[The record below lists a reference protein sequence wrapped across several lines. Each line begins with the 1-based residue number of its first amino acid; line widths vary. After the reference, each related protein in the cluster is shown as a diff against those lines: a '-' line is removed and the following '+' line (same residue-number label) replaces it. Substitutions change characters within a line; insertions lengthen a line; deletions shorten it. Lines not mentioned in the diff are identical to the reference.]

1 MMGST
6 MPKKHKT
13 QQAVSEVKAL
23 KTEMSHKEYKTIL
36 WACKFLSECL
46 ESGEHIS
53 TATNNLREEVYNR
66 HNETLNES
74 IGNLSEQKK
83 ATIHSVGLAENALQ
97 IAEHLNNGND
107 VDPWVSAMLENVSN
121 ELRMVRY
128 FMEYK
133 NAKGGK

>member
-1 MMGST
+1 MAT
-6 MPKKHKT
+6 KKTKQT
-13 QQAVSEVKAL
+13 VNEVKAL
-23 KTEMSHKEYKTIL
+23 KTEMRHKEYKTIL

-66 HNETLNES
+66 HTETLNES
-74 IGNLSEQKK
+74 VGDLSEQKK
-83 ATIHSVGLAENALQ
+83 ATIQSVGLAENALQ
-97 IAEHLNNGND
+97 IAEGLNNTDD
-107 VDPWVSAMLENVSN
+107 VDPWVSAMLENVAN

-133 NAKGGK
+133 KAKGNK